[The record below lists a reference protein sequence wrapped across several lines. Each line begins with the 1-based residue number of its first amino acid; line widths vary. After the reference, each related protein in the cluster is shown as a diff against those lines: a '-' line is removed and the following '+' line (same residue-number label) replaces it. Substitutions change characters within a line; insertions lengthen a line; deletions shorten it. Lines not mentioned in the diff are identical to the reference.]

1 MIPIVVGAGVALV
14 VLFLLNQYGV
24 LGLLGISIDW
34 GVLLIAVILIGMVYV
49 VLKLVTSHP
58 GEE

>member
-1 MIPIVVGAGVALV
+1 MIPIIVGAGVALV